1 MVTPRPHDRR
11 RSEVEERALFVRDG
25 DAFVGTILV
34 QGGWDPD
41 AANGGSVLSL
51 LGHCLEDVPSLV
63 PMTVSRFTADL
74 MRPVPIGRPLRVV
87 PTVLR
92 EGKKIQLVELRVL
105 VDDVEHVH
113 ATVLRL
119 RDADVRGTPMPAA
132 TTEDRPA
139 DALVRPEQAASVRD
153 RDSAVR
159 LPGFLQAV
167 DMRRAATVDG
177 SAATGC
183 WVRLEVPVV
192 AGERVRPTSRL
203 AFGFDYAN
211 LIGVDDPPPTV
222 TMINPDVTAHV
233 LRAPT
238 GEWIGITGDTRFN
251 PAMGRGVSS
260 ATLSDDDGVFAMVS
274 LSQLLQPRRGLENH
288 TRSHLQ

>member
-1 MVTPRPHDRR
+1 
-11 RSEVEERALFVRDG
+11 VEERALFVRDG

-63 PMTVSRFTADL
+63 PMTVGRFTADL
-74 MRPVPIGRPLRVV
+74 MRPVPIGRRLHVV
-87 PTVLR
+87 PNVLR
-92 EGKKIQLVELRVL
+92 EGKKIQLVELRLL

-119 RDADVRGTPMPAA
+119 RDADVR
-132 TTEDRPA
+132 
-139 DALVRPEQAASVRD
+139 PEQAASVRD
-153 RDSAVR
+153 RDTAAR

-177 SAATGC
+177 SSATGC

-192 AGERVRPTSRL
+192 AGAPVRPTSRL
-203 AFGFDYAN
+203 TFGFDYAN

-251 PAMGRGVSS
+251 AAMGRGVSS
-260 ATLSDDDGVFAMVS
+260 ATLSDDAGVFAVAS
-274 LSQLLQPRRGLENH
+274 LSQLLQPRPRLENH
-288 TRSHLQ
+288 TRSYLQ

>member
-1 MVTPRPHDRR
+1 
-11 RSEVEERALFVRDG
+11 VEERALFVRDG

-74 MRPVPIGRPLRVV
+74 MRPVPIGRRLHVV
-87 PTVLR
+87 PKVLR
-92 EGKKIQLVELRVL
+92 DGKKIQLVQLQLL
-105 VDDVEHVH
+105 VDDVTHVH

-119 RDADVRGTPMPAA
+119 RDADVSGTPMPAG
-132 TTEDRPA
+132 TTEHRPA
-139 DALVRPEQAASVRD
+139 DALVRPEHATSVRD
-153 RDSAVR
+153 RSAR
-159 LPGFLQAV
+159 LPGFLRAV
-167 DMRRAATVDG
+167 DMRRAAMVGGG
-177 SAATGC
+177 SHSGC

-192 AGERVRPTSRL
+192 AGEPVRPTSRL
-203 AFGFDYAN
+203 TFGFDYAN

-238 GEWIGITGDTRFN
+238 GEWIAITGDTRFN

-260 ATLSDDDGVFAMVS
+260 ATLSDDGGIFAVAS
-274 LSQLLQPRRGLENH
+274 LSQLLQPRRALESPI
-288 TRSHLQ
+288 TEDLQ